1 MIERKCNMDEIWIG
15 REFHSLNNLIHRYFE
30 FSSHKREVET
40 VTGNNGWI
48 IGYLSENADKDIYQR
63 DIEKH
68 FTIARS
74 TASKVLRLMEEKGLI
89 QRQPVAHDARLK
101 KIVLTQKAY
110 EIKGLMREDAE
121 MMERTLT
128 QGFTEEEL
136 KTLHSYIQRMKE
148 NITNI
153 KSAP

>member
-1 MIERKCNMDEIWIG
+1 MVGRRDLRASLRISERVRIGEVFRKRAVELRWI
-15 REFHSLNNLIHRYFE
+15 
-30 FSSHKREVET
+30 V
-40 VTGNNGWI
+40 
-48 IGYLSENADKDIYQR
+48 GYLSENADKDIYQR

-110 EIKGLMREDAE
+110 EIKGLMREDSE
-121 MMERTLT
+121 IMERTLT

-153 KSAP
+153 KSAL

>member
-1 MIERKCNMDEIWIG
+1 MDGIWIG

-40 VTGNNGWI
+40 ITGNNGWI

-101 KIVLTQKAY
+101 KIILTQKAY
-110 EIKGLMREDAE
+110 EIKGFMREDAE

-153 KSAP
+153 KSAL

>member
-1 MIERKCNMDEIWIG
+1 MDEIWIG

-40 VTGNNGWI
+40 ITGNNGWI
-48 IGYLSENADKDIYQR
+48 IGYLSANADKDIYQR

-74 TASKVLRLMEEKGLI
+74 TASKVLRLMEDKGLI
-89 QRQPVAHDARLK
+89 QRQAVAHDARLK

-110 EIKGLMREDAE
+110 EVKGLMREDAE
-121 MMERTLT
+121 MMEQTLT
-128 QGFTEEEL
+128 KGFTEEEL
-136 KTLHSYIQRMKE
+136 ETLHSYIQRMKE
-148 NITNI
+148 NIT
-153 KSAP
+153 KTKPARL

>member
-1 MIERKCNMDEIWIG
+1 MDEIWIG

-40 VTGNNGWI
+40 ITGNNGWI
-48 IGYLSENADKDIYQR
+48 IGYLSANADKDIYQR

-74 TASKVLRLMEEKGLI
+74 TASKVLRLMEDKGLI
-89 QRQPVAHDARLK
+89 QRQAVAHDARLK

-110 EIKGLMREDAE
+110 EVKGLMREDTE
-121 MMERTLT
+121 IMERTLT
-128 QGFTEEEL
+128 KGFTEEEL
-136 KTLHSYIQRMKE
+136 ETLHSYIQRMKD
-148 NITNI
+148 NITNT
-153 KSAP
+153 KPAR

>member
-1 MIERKCNMDEIWIG
+1 MDEIWIG

-40 VTGNNGWI
+40 ITGNNGWI
-48 IGYLSENADKDIYQR
+48 IGYLSANADKDIYQR

-74 TASKVLRLMEEKGLI
+74 TASKVLRLMEDKGLI
-89 QRQPVAHDARLK
+89 QRQAVAHDARLK

-110 EIKGLMREDAE
+110 EVKGLMREDAE
-121 MMERTLT
+121 MMEQTLT
-128 QGFTEEEL
+128 KGFTEEEL
-136 KTLHSYIQRMKE
+136 ETLHSYIQRMKD
-148 NITNI
+148 NITNT
-153 KSAP
+153 KPARL

>member
-1 MIERKCNMDEIWIG
+1 MDEIWIG

-101 KIVLTQKAY
+101 KIILTQKAY

-153 KSAP
+153 KSAL

>member
-1 MIERKCNMDEIWIG
+1 MDEIWIG

-40 VTGNNGWI
+40 ITGNNGWI
-48 IGYLSENADKDIYQR
+48 IGYLSANADKDIYQR

-74 TASKVLRLMEEKGLI
+74 TASKVLRLMEDKGLI
-89 QRQPVAHDARLK
+89 QRQAVAHDARLK

-110 EIKGLMREDAE
+110 EVKGLMREDTE
-121 MMERTLT
+121 IMERTLT
-128 QGFTEEEL
+128 KGFTEEEL
-136 KTLHSYIQRMKE
+136 ETLHSYIQRMKD
-148 NITNI
+148 NITNT
-153 KSAP
+153 KPARL

>member
-1 MIERKCNMDEIWIG
+1 MDEIWIG

-40 VTGNNGWI
+40 ITGNNGWI
-48 IGYLSENADKDIYQR
+48 IGYLSANADKDIYQR

-74 TASKVLRLMEEKGLI
+74 TASKVLRLMEDKGLI
-89 QRQPVAHDARLK
+89 QRQAVAHDARLK

-110 EIKGLMREDAE
+110 EVKGLMREDAE
-121 MMERTLT
+121 MMEQTLT
-128 QGFTEEEL
+128 KGFTEEEL
-136 KTLHSYIQRMKE
+136 ETLHSYIQRMKD
-148 NITNI
+148 NITNT
-153 KSAP
+153 KPARS

>member
-1 MIERKCNMDEIWIG
+1 MDEIWIG

-40 VTGNNGWI
+40 ITGNNGWI
-48 IGYLSENADKDIYQR
+48 IGYLSENSDKDIYQR

-74 TASKVLRLMEEKGLI
+74 TASKVLRLMEEKSLI

-101 KIVLTQKAY
+101 KIILTQKAY

-121 MMERTLT
+121 MMEQTLT
-128 QGFTEEEL
+128 QGFSEEEL

-148 NITNI
+148 NLTNI
-153 KSAP
+153 KSAL

>member
-1 MIERKCNMDEIWIG
+1 MDEIWIG

-40 VTGNNGWI
+40 ITGNNGWI
-48 IGYLSENADKDIYQR
+48 IGYLSANADKDIYQR

-74 TASKVLRLMEEKGLI
+74 TASKVLRLMEDKGLI
-89 QRQPVAHDARLK
+89 QRQAVAHDARLK

-110 EIKGLMREDAE
+110 EVKGLMKEDAE
-121 MMERTLT
+121 MMEQTLT
-128 QGFTEEEL
+128 KGFTEEEL
-136 KTLHSYIQRMKE
+136 ETLHSYIQRMKD
-148 NITNI
+148 NITNT
-153 KSAP
+153 KPARL